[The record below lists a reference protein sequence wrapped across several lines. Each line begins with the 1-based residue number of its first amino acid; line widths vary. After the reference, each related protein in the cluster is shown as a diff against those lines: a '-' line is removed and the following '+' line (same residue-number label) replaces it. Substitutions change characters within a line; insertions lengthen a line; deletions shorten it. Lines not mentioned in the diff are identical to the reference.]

1 MRSRTSSNDEP
12 DTIVRS
18 PAEEAEAKIAEQ
30 RWDNEGGRMSS
41 TAGFVTHLAGARL
54 PYTAVLTRPR
64 GLALQRSFTTMRE
77 AEAFIRRNTPVPA
90 RALSTLYDRPASE
103 A

>member
-1 MRSRTSSNDEP
+1 MESRTPSNDEP
-12 DTIVRS
+12 ATIVRS
-18 PAEEAEAKIAEQ
+18 AVEETEAKAAEQ

-64 GLALQRSFTTMRE
+64 GLALERSFTTMRE
-77 AEAFIRRNTPVPA
+77 AEAFIRRNTPVPTP
-90 RALSTLYDRPASE
+90 ALSNLYDRPASE
-103 A
+103 T

>member
-1 MRSRTSSNDEP
+1 MRFRTPSNDEP
-12 DTIVRS
+12 GTIVRL
-18 PAEEAEAKIAEQ
+18 PAEEAETRIAEH
-30 RWDNEGGRMSS
+30 RWDNEGGRMST
-41 TAGFVTHLAGARL
+41 TAGHVTHVAGARL

-64 GLALQRSFTTMRE
+64 GLALERSFITMQE